1 MVSRQVCRTW
11 CVVLGVSYPASSRVS
26 REFRRWARA
35 PADDAA
41 AREREPWKAGVVAG
55 GGNGDA
61 MSVRGAGL
69 KVSTFLKER
78 VGLHGL
84 GFILSLIVIG
94 FAAVVLY
101 RMLHD
106 LKWSD
111 VLDALREK
119 DPGRVLA
126 AFALVAGA
134 YLTLTFYDWFALRTI
149 GKDKVPY
156 RVAALAGFCSYS
168 VGHNVGFTVFTGG
181 SVRYRI
187 YSAWG
192 LGAIDVAK
200 ICFVAGL
207 TFWLGNIAVLGLG
220 ITLHPEA
227 ATAVD
232 QLPPFV
238 NRIIGVAAL
247 CALVAYI
254 TWVSLAPR
262 TIGRSSWF
270 VTLPRGRS
278 TLLQVGIGIL
288 DLSLCAA
295 AMYMLMPASP
305 YIDPISLAVIF
316 VTATL
321 LGFASHAPGGL
332 GVFDAALLVAL
343 PQFDKA
349 ELLGALL
356 VFRLFYYIV
365 PFALALTLLGARE
378 LSLRMA
384 GKSVPAPEAAEPAKE
399 QVEAPKT
406 AAE

>member
-1 MVSRQVCRTW
+1 M
-11 CVVLGVSYPASSRVS
+11 
-26 REFRRWARA
+26 
-35 PADDAA
+35 
-41 AREREPWKAGVVAG
+41 
-55 GGNGDA
+55 
-61 MSVRGAGL
+61 
-69 KVSTFLKER
+69 
-78 VGLHGL
+78 
-84 GFILSLIVIG
+84 
-94 FAAVVLY
+94 
-101 RMLHD
+101 
-106 LKWSD
+106 
-111 VLDALREK
+111 
-119 DPGRVLA
+119 
-126 AFALVAGA
+126 
-134 YLTLTFYDWFALRTI
+134 
-149 GKDKVPY
+149 
-156 RVAALAGFCSYS
+156 
-168 VGHNVGFTVFTGG
+168 GHNVGFTVFTGG

-232 QLPPFV
+232 QLPPLV
-238 NRIIGVAAL
+238 NRIIGITAL
-247 CALVAYI
+247 CALAAYI

-262 TIGRSSWF
+262 TIGRSNWF
-270 VTLPRGRS
+270 VTLPNGRL
-278 TLLQVGIGIL
+278 TLVQVGIGIL

-305 YIDPISLAVIF
+305 YIDPISLSVIF

-343 PQFDKA
+343 TQFDKA

-365 PFALALTLLGARE
+365 PFAFALTLLGARE
-378 LSLRMA
+378 LSLRIA
-384 GKSVPAPEAAEPAKE
+384 GKEQRALAEARKADAARAAAKT
-399 QVEAPKT
+399 AASKT

>member
-1 MVSRQVCRTW
+1 M
-11 CVVLGVSYPASSRVS
+11 
-26 REFRRWARA
+26 RRLWI
-35 PADDAA
+35 
-41 AREREPWKAGVVAG
+41 
-55 GGNGDA
+55 
-61 MSVRGAGL
+61 
-69 KVSTFLKER
+69 FLRDK

-84 GFILSLIVIG
+84 GLVLSLGIIA
-94 FAAVVLY
+94 FAVVVLWN
-101 RMLHD
+101 MLRG
-106 LKWSD
+106 LEVSA
-111 VLDALREK
+111 VVEALHAK
-119 DPGRVLA
+119 SPVHVIA
-126 AFALVAGA
+126 AFFLVAAA
-134 YLTLTFYDWFALRTI
+134 YLTLTFYDFFALKTI
-149 GKDKVPY
+149 GRNHVPY
-156 RVAALAGFCSYS
+156 RVAAMAGFCSYS

-192 LGAIDVAK
+192 LSAIDVAK

-220 ITLHPEA
+220 IIIHPEA

-238 NRIIGVAAL
+238 NRLIGCAAL
-247 CALVAYI
+247 AGLVGYVA
-254 TWVSLAPR
+254 WVSLAPR
-262 TIGRSSWF
+262 KIGRANWY
-270 VTLPRGRS
+270 VTLPAGKL
-278 TLLQVGIGIL
+278 TLLQIGIGIL

-349 ELLGALL
+349 EMIGALL
-356 VFRLFYYIV
+356 LFRLFYYIV
-365 PFALALTLLGARE
+365 PFGFSLILLGTRE
-378 LSLRMA
+378 IGLSLKRRRL
-384 GKSVPAPEAAEPAKE
+384 PAPGAEPPAAGDAGVKSAAE
-399 QVEAPKT
+399 
-406 AAE
+406 

>member
-1 MVSRQVCRTW
+1 M
-11 CVVLGVSYPASSRVS
+11 
-26 REFRRWARA
+26 
-35 PADDAA
+35 
-41 AREREPWKAGVVAG
+41 
-55 GGNGDA
+55 
-61 MSVRGAGL
+61 MSFPKTVWR
-69 KVSTFLKER
+69 FLRDR

-84 GFILSLIVIG
+84 GFILSLVVIG
-94 FAAVVLY
+94 FAITVLY
-101 RMLHD
+101 KMLHNLNVAD
-106 LKWSD
+106 VVAALKAKNP
-111 VLDALREK
+111 VHVA
-119 DPGRVLA
+119 A
-126 AFALVAGA
+126 AFILVACA

-149 GKDKVPY
+149 EKPHVPY
-156 RVAALAGFCSYS
+156 RVAALSGFCSYS

-192 LGAIDVAK
+192 LSAVDVAK

-220 ITLHPEA
+220 IVIHPDA

-232 QLPPFV
+232 QLPPLV
-238 NRIIGVAAL
+238 NRLIGIGAL
-247 CALVAYI
+247 AVLVGYVW
-254 TWVSLAPR
+254 WVSAAPR
-262 TIGRSSWF
+262 KIGRSNWF
-270 VTLPRGRS
+270 ITLPAGKT
-278 TLLQVGIGIL
+278 TLLQIGIGIL

-343 PQFDKA
+343 PQFDTG
-349 ELLGALL
+349 EMVGALL

-365 PFALALTLLGARE
+365 PFAFALSLLGGRE
-378 LSLRMA
+378 LYLGRLRA
-384 GKSVPAPEAAEPAKE
+384 RGAAEAAAEAATAKDTVVPE
-399 QVEAPKT
+399 KKHVT

>member
-1 MVSRQVCRTW
+1 M
-11 CVVLGVSYPASSRVS
+11 GVQNSRV
-26 REFRRWARA
+26 W
-35 PADDAA
+35 
-41 AREREPWKAGVVAG
+41 V
-55 GGNGDA
+55 
-61 MSVRGAGL
+61 
-69 KVSTFLKER
+69 FLRDR

-84 GFILSLIVIG
+84 GFIASLVVIG
-94 FAAVVLY
+94 FASLVLY
-101 RMLHD
+101 RMLHN
-106 LKWSD
+106 LKFSD
-111 VLDALREK
+111 VVDALAQK
-119 DPGRVLA
+119 DPRHVA
-126 AFALVAGA
+126 TAFFLVAGA

-149 GKDKVPY
+149 GKHHVPY
-156 RVAALAGFCSYS
+156 RVAALSGFCSYS
-168 VGHNVGFTVFTGG
+168 IGHNVGFTVFTGG

-232 QLPPFV
+232 QLPPAV
-238 NRIIGVAAL
+238 NRIIGILAL
-247 CALVAYI
+247 CVLAGYI
-254 TWVSLAPR
+254 AWVSAAPR

-270 VTLPRGRS
+270 VHLPRGRS
-278 TLLQVGIGIL
+278 TLVQVGIGIL

-305 YIDPISLAVIF
+305 YIDPVSLAVIF

-343 PQFDKA
+343 PQFDTG
-349 ELLGALL
+349 EMVGALL
-356 VFRLFYYIV
+356 LFRLFYYII
-365 PFALALTLLGARE
+365 PFALSLTLLGARE
-378 LSLRMA
+378 LGLRA
-384 GKSVPAPEAAEPAKE
+384 GRFKGVPPPAGADAAEPPVSGVSAGRHAAGMHPAAKHSAAASAAKPGTG
-399 QVEAPKT
+399 QGAKLSAKPAAKPAAKR

>member
-1 MVSRQVCRTW
+1 MIR
-11 CVVLGVSYPASSRVS
+11 
-26 REFRRWARA
+26 
-35 PADDAA
+35 
-41 AREREPWKAGVVAG
+41 K
-55 GGNGDA
+55 
-61 MSVRGAGL
+61 
-69 KVSTFLKER
+69 KVWPFLRDK

-84 GFILSLIVIG
+84 GFVVSIAIIA
-94 FAAVVLY
+94 FAVVVLY

-106 LKWSD
+106 LKFD
-111 VLDALREK
+111 QVLEALRNK
-119 DPGRVLA
+119 DPLHVLA
-126 AFALVAGA
+126 AFVLVALA
-134 YLTLTFYDWFALRTI
+134 YLTLTFYDFFALRTI
-149 GKDKVPY
+149 GRKHVPY

-168 VGHNVGFTVFTGG
+168 VGHNVGFTVLTGG

-192 LGAIDVAK
+192 LTAIDVAK

-238 NRIIGVAAL
+238 NRLIGVGAL
-247 CALVAYI
+247 SALVAYVV
-254 TWVSLAPR
+254 WVSASPR
-262 TIGRSSWF
+262 KIGKSDWY
-270 VTLPRGRS
+270 VTLPAGPT
-278 TLLQVGIGIL
+278 TLVQIGIGIL

-295 AMYMLMPASP
+295 AMYMLMPTSP

-343 PQFDKA
+343 PQFDK
-349 ELLGALL
+349 EEMVGALL
-356 VFRLFYYIV
+356 LFRLFYYIV
-365 PFALALTLLGARE
+365 PFAFSLLLLGSRE
-378 LSLRMA
+378 VMISLRRRRAAKDGEMIA
-384 GKSVPAPEAAEPAKE
+384 ALPEAPRKD
-399 QVEAPKT
+399 

>member
-1 MVSRQVCRTW
+1 
-11 CVVLGVSYPASSRVS
+11 
-26 REFRRWARA
+26 
-35 PADDAA
+35 
-41 AREREPWKAGVVAG
+41 
-55 GGNGDA
+55 
-61 MSVRGAGL
+61 MSVPSRIWR
-69 KVSTFLKER
+69 FLRDK

-84 GFILSLIVIG
+84 GLIASLVVIG
-94 FAAVVLY
+94 IAATVLY
-101 RMLHD
+101 RMLHNLNFAD
-106 LKWSD
+106 VVAALKAKNPLH
-111 VLDALREK
+111 VA
-119 DPGRVLA
+119 A
-126 AFALVAGA
+126 AFVLVACA

-149 GKDKVPY
+149 GKTEVPY
-156 RVAALAGFCSYS
+156 RVAALSGFCSYS

-192 LGAIDVAK
+192 LNAIDVAK

-220 ITLHPEA
+220 IFIHPEA

-232 QLPPFV
+232 QLPPMV
-238 NRIIGVAAL
+238 NRLLGAG
-247 CALVAYI
+247 ALVVLLGYVW
-254 TWVSLAPR
+254 WVSAAPR
-262 TIGRSSWF
+262 KIGRSSWF
-270 VTLPRGRS
+270 VTLPAGKT

-305 YIDPISLAVIF
+305 YIDPIALAVIF

-343 PQFDKA
+343 PQF
-349 ELLGALL
+349 ETGEMVGALL

-365 PFALALTLLGARE
+365 PFALALTLLGVRE
-378 LSLRMA
+378 IGLGRKRAA
-384 GKSVPAPEAAEPAKE
+384 GLAAAEAVAGAPPLAPEDVPAAAVSPSKRI
-399 QVEAPKT
+399 T

>member
-1 MVSRQVCRTW
+1 MIR
-11 CVVLGVSYPASSRVS
+11 
-26 REFRRWARA
+26 
-35 PADDAA
+35 
-41 AREREPWKAGVVAG
+41 
-55 GGNGDA
+55 N
-61 MSVRGAGL
+61 
-69 KVSTFLKER
+69 KVWPFLRDK

-84 GFILSLIVIG
+84 GFVVSLAIIA
-94 FAAVVLY
+94 FAVVVLY

-106 LKWSD
+106 LKFD
-111 VLDALREK
+111 QVLEALRNK
-119 DPGRVLA
+119 DPLHVLA
-126 AFALVAGA
+126 AFVLVALA
-134 YLTLTFYDWFALRTI
+134 YLTLTFYDFFALRTI
-149 GKDKVPY
+149 GRKHVPY

-168 VGHNVGFTVFTGG
+168 VGHNVGFTVLTGG

-192 LGAIDVAK
+192 LTAIDVAK

-220 ITLHPEA
+220 ITLHPDA

-238 NRIIGVAAL
+238 NRLIGVGAL
-247 CALVAYI
+247 SVLVGYVV
-254 TWVSLAPR
+254 WVSVAPR
-262 TIGRSSWF
+262 KIGKSDWY
-270 VTLPRGRS
+270 VTLPAGS
-278 TLLQVGIGIL
+278 TTLVQIGIGIL

-343 PQFDKA
+343 PQFDK
-349 ELLGALL
+349 EEMVGALL
-356 VFRLFYYIV
+356 LFRLFYYIV
-365 PFALALTLLGARE
+365 PFAFSLLLLGSRE
-378 LSLRMA
+378 LTISLRRRRA
-384 GKSVPAPEAAEPAKE
+384 AKEGELAPALPDVPRKDAAE
-399 QVEAPKT
+399 
-406 AAE
+406 